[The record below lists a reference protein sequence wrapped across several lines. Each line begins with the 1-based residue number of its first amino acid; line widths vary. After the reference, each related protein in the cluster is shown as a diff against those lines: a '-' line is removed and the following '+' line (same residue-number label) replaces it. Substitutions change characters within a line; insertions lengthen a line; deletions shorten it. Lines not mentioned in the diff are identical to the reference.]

1 MQLPPDDPKTYIVRV
16 NAGKLGCP
24 ICHGAIRCPAGRA
37 PAGDP
42 FSAGPYQGRYWCA
55 DCWTLYYDEHTEHLA
70 DADTREFVSDEAK
83 KIRLDRL
90 RQGAEMI
97 YEDGEN
103 RAFLTERG
111 TILFDLKSSVPLQ
124 PSEFDPERFAA
135 LLKAVQAVKGKVPG
149 YEAVPAA

>member
-1 MQLPPDDPKTYIVRV
+1 MLPPDDPKTYILRV
-16 NAGKLGCP
+16 NAGKLGCA
-24 ICHGAIRCPAGRA
+24 ICHAVLRVPAGRA

-70 DADTREFVSDEAK
+70 DADTREFVSEEAK

-90 RQGAEMI
+90 RNGAEMI
-97 YEDGEN
+97 YQDGEN

-111 TILFDLKSSVPLQ
+111 TILFDIPAAVVLQ
-124 PSEFDPERFAA
+124 PMEFDPDRYNAMVKA
-135 LLKAVQAVKGKVPG
+135 LHAVKGKVPG

>member
-1 MQLPPDDPKTYIVRV
+1 MLPLDDPKTPLIKI
-16 NAGKLGCP
+16 NAAKRGCG
-24 ICHGAIRCPAGRA
+24 ICEAPVKVPQSGI

-42 FSAGPYQGRYWCA
+42 FQGGPYQGRYWCG
-55 DCWTLYYDEHTEHLA
+55 DCWTLYYNEHPEHLA
-70 DADTREFVSDEAK
+70 DADTIEFIADEAK

-90 RQGAEMI
+90 RNGAEMI

-111 TILFDLKSSVPLQ
+111 TILFDLPTAVPLQ
-124 PSEFDPERFAA
+124 SMEFDPERFMAMM
-135 LLKAVQAVKGKVPG
+135 KAIHAVKGKVPG